1 MKLKVLVGSVV
12 AIAALN
18 KAIGLAEAA
27 VARLMMLLWHIDQAQ
42 AAARAP
48 LALWALICLLI
59 GLTGSVLLM
68 LDEGKQYEQS
78 AQKSLDLTVVQSSD
92 QQSRRKGA

>member
-1 MKLKVLVGSVV
+1 MKNLKILAGGMV
-12 AIAALN
+12 AIVALN

-48 LALWALICLLI
+48 LALWALICLMI

-68 LDEGKQYEQS
+68 LDEGKRYERS
-78 AQKSLDLTVVQSSD
+78 TQKSRSLTVIEGRKD
-92 QQSRRKGA
+92 ARRGA